1 MRISLAAPSREIL
14 ALLLVTLMQCYATR
28 SQSGCEPLSYPPS
41 MAECQPL
48 ARQYQREDRRALAVT
63 RLPAVVSYHCVKR

>member
-1 MRISLAAPSREIL
+1 
-14 ALLLVTLMQCYATR
+14 
-28 SQSGCEPLSYPPS
+28 

-48 ARQYQREDRRALAVT
+48 ARQYQREDRRALAIT